1 MGLSSD
7 VVCMVEAIAL
17 NDLPKARAYARVIVE
32 NDAAASRNIWRI
44 RMARALDYG
53 QAGGDVA
60 IPDNIKGMLYVETP
74 DSFHMGR
81 YRIGLR
87 EHAVMR
93 HVTDMRRAS
102 EKLAMMGIDYKNAT
116 MLAGESGVGKTMLA
130 RAVAC
135 KMHLPL
141 LYVNFSRLINSYM
154 GATSGNIARIFS
166 FAATLPCVLML
177 DEVDTIAVSRM
188 SAHDG
193 PSTEL
198 SRVTITLM
206 QEIDHMPTTTVLL
219 AATNRPDML
228 DSALVRRFSAMYEI
242 TRPQDARTVTDIIE
256 RFLGDVGLRCD
267 AAELGSV
274 VGSARS
280 TYPTQSAIVTGL
292 VESIAAHVMDGRG
305 ADDPVPMG
313 WLGELVAKANGQKGG
328 EADAD

>member
-1 MGLSSD
+1 MGLSND
-7 VVCMVEAIAL
+7 VVCMVEALAL

-32 NDAAASRNIWRI
+32 KDAAASRNIWRI
-44 RMARALDYG
+44 RMARALEYG
-53 QAGGDVA
+53 SVGGDVA

-81 YRIGLR
+81 YHIGLR
-87 EHAVMR
+87 EVAVMR

-102 EKLAMMGIDYKNAT
+102 ETLAVMGIDYKNAT

-135 KMHLPL
+135 RMHLPL
-141 LYVNFSRLINSYM
+141 LYVNFSRLISSYM
-154 GATSGNIARIFS
+154 GSTSGNIARIFS

-267 AAELGSV
+267 ADELRHV
-274 VGSARS
+274 VAAWS
-280 TYPTQSAIVTGL
+280 TYPTQSAIVSGL